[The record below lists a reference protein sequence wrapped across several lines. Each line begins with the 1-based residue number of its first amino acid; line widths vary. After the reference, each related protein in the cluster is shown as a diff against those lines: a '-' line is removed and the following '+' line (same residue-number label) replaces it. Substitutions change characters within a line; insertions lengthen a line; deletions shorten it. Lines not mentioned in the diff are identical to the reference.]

1 MVVSPLNFTI
11 PVMESGGRFCLVLR
25 IIDDLLVEELEQF
38 ELYFQ
43 NLPSDFATVG
53 DPATLC
59 VNIGDDDGMSSNI
72 KLDAYSVD
80 ESAGTVTPIVRVL

>member
-1 MVVSPLNFTI
+1 MIMSPLNFTI

-59 VNIGDDDGMSSNI
+59 ITINSEDDEGIYIQHLGYNCDG
-72 KLDAYSVD
+72 Y
-80 ESAGTVTPIVRVL
+80 IVIS